1 MEDERKYPCE
11 HFFNRELSW
20 VEFNARVLNEGLRKD
35 AMPLDRLKF
44 LSIVS
49 ANFDE
54 FFMVRV
60 ATLKRQVGR
69 GNGVSC
75 PSGLSPQEQL
85 DAIRRR
91 VLELHSLQY
100 SCLREEIFPAL
111 DEGGLVR
118 LRPGQYSMEQH
129 SFVNNYFE
137 SEVFPTLTPVRAD
150 DGEIPVSRNLSLML
164 AFLLRRRRSGDGE
177 QSAEIFSRGDMVEGD
192 GPFMVILEIPPS
204 MDRILYLPGEDNSS
218 PFTLLDDVILANAGM
233 LFPGFTIIDSIQYRI
248 TRDADLSVDEERDE
262 DFLEAME
269 LVLIDRQQSSPVRL
283 EVRAGSETLKAR
295 LIQVYGISTDD
306 VYEFQ
311 GPLDLKALMP
321 LSGISG
327 FEALRERSWK
337 GVWNV
342 DLPGDG
348 PLWEEIRK
356 HDLLLHHPYEVF
368 DPVIRLLN
376 DGADDP
382 NVLAIKMTLYR
393 TSGSSPIISALAR
406 AAENGKQVTAL
417 VELKARF
424 DEEQNIEWAQRLERA
439 GVIVI
444 FGIARL
450 KVHAKACLII
460 RKEAGGIK
468 KYLHMGTG
476 NYNEKTAR
484 IYTDFSLLTTDENL
498 TYEATLFFNA
508 ITGYSTI
515 PELTNLYMA
524 PISLK
529 DKLISLIRR
538 EVERTTDA
546 QAGRIMA
553 KMNSLADPDVI
564 EALYAASNAGV
575 TIDLNVRGI
584 CMLKPGVEA
593 LSENIRVVSII
604 DRYLEHS
611 RIFCFYNG
619 GETEVFLSS
628 ADWMPRNLER
638 RVELMFPV
646 PQPDLKERL
655 VRALEVFFSDASH
668 SYVLLNEGRYTTPSD
683 TDGGTRAQNLF
694 RSLAEERSNDPD
706 GDDIKEF
713 VVRRNPPA
721 SR

>member
-1 MEDERKYPCE
+1 MAKDNTYPCE

-20 VEFNARVLNEGLRKD
+20 IEFNARVLNEGLREDTK
-35 AMPLDRLKF
+35 PLDRLKF

-49 ANFDE
+49 SNFDE

-60 ATLKRQVGR
+60 ATLKRQLQR
-69 GNGVSC
+69 GNMVSC
-75 PSGLSPQEQL
+75 PSGLSPSEQL
-85 DAIRRR
+85 ESIRKR
-91 VLELHSLQY
+91 VLQLHSRQY
-100 SCLREEIFPAL
+100 TCLKREIFPAL
-111 DEGGLVR
+111 DEVGLVR
-118 LRPGQYSMEQH
+118 LRPGRYSIEQH
-129 SFVNNYFE
+129 NFVSNYFE
-137 SEVFPTLTPVRAD
+137 TEVFPTVTPIRAE
-150 DGEIPVSRNLSLML
+150 DGKIPMSRNLSLML
-164 AFLLRRRRSGDGE
+164 AFLLRRRSSTEGE
-177 QSAEIFSRGDMVEGD
+177 KDAGIFSRDDMVEGD
-192 GPFMVILEIPPS
+192 GPFLVILEIPPS
-204 MDRILYLPGEDNSS
+204 MDRILYLPGEDDTS

-233 LFPGFTIIDSIQYRI
+233 LFPGFAITDSIQFRI

-283 EVRAGSETLKAR
+283 EVRAGSETLKDR
-295 LIQVYGISTDD
+295 LMQVYGVSADD

-342 DLPGDG
+342 ELPDDE
-348 PLWEEIRK
+348 PLWEDIAKR
-356 HDLLLHHPYEVF
+356 DLLLHHPYEVF
-368 DPVIRLLN
+368 DPVVRLLN
-376 DGADDP
+376 DAADDP

-393 TSGSSPIISALAR
+393 TSGTSPIIQSLAR

-460 RKEAGGIK
+460 RKEAGGIR
-468 KYLHMGTG
+468 KYLHLGTG
-476 NYNEKTAR
+476 NYNEKTAGL
-484 IYTDFSLLTTDENL
+484 YTDFSLLTADENL
-498 TYEATLFFNA
+498 TLEATLFFNA
-508 ITGYSTI
+508 ITGYSTV
-515 PELTNLYMA
+515 PELTSLYMA

-529 DKLISLIRR
+529 DKILSLISR
-538 EVERTTDA
+538 EIERNSDT

-553 KMNSLADPDVI
+553 KLNSLADPDVI
-564 EALYAASNAGV
+564 EALYEASMAGV
-575 TIDLNVRGI
+575 KIDLNVRGI
-584 CMLKPGVEA
+584 CMLKPGVKS
-593 LSENIRVVSII
+593 LSENIRVVSIV

-611 RIFCFYNG
+611 RVFYFHNG
-619 GETEVFLSS
+619 GDSEVFLSS

-646 PQPDLKERL
+646 LQPDLKKR
-655 VRALEVFFSDASH
+655 VIGALEVFFADTCH
-668 SYVLLNEGRYTTPSD
+668 SYELQADGSYTEPSN
-683 TDGGTRAQNLF
+683 TDGGIRAQDRF
-694 RSLAEERSNDPD
+694 RVLAEERAADPD